1 MRLHAQKVYALIGL
15 HMHKL
20 EVERLAIIA
29 CLLSETKLL
38 NKRPDLSNL
47 AAVEHTHQR
56 GKPILAALALRV
68 SLVMQQT
75 VRKQHIPAA
84 LQVGFGRRLHVI
96 AHQHRHIKREIR
108 WRSAK
113 RICLYG

>member
-1 MRLHAQKVYALIGL
+1 MRLHAQKVHALIGL

-20 EVERLAIIA
+20 EIERLAVIA

-38 NKRPDLSNL
+38 NQRPDLSNL

-56 GKPILAALALRV
+56 GKPVLAALALRV
-68 SLVMQQT
+68 SPVMQRT
-75 VRKQHIPAA
+75 VGKQHIPAA
-84 LQVGFGRRLHVI
+84 LQVSFGCRLHAI

-108 WRSAK
+108 RRSAK